1 MIPIYKMDTNIKLIP
16 IYKMDFGKLKEEFR
30 EHAHALQDTKD
41 KTARFR
47 AASYNRVVELIE
59 SKYSDNDIP
68 TKEKIATLGLTEYME
83 KKVNEVSEGKSLK
96 LVKNKS
102 KKAKSPL
109 KSITKNDKTSNK
121 VLRKRQVKTRGRSRS
136 RSRSLS
142 TTLVNDAS
150 EQRNKQL
157 MKELTNFMGIGEE
170 RAKQLIAEGLTK
182 INQLHM
188 KKWLVKLPEETQLF
202 MKLKPLDKIPH
213 DDIQTL
219 EPYINKLQT
228 DEMKLQLVGSYRR
241 GKPFSRDIDVMLI
254 SDDTNAIEKFLENL
268 KTSLNNKAYPYS
280 KGKDKL
286 SVVLDVSDILGK
298 NNTLYKLDAFRV
310 LPEDQL
316 PMLLYSTG
324 SKQFNISMRG
334 RAKKKGLLLNQNGL
348 FKKNNG
354 QLVKIPIDSEQGYFE
369 ALDMEYKEPKDR
381 I

>member
-1 MIPIYKMDTNIKLIP
+1 MDTNIKLIP

>member
-1 MIPIYKMDTNIKLIP
+1 
-16 IYKMDFGKLKEEFR
+16 MDFGKLKEEFR